1 MDRHVTWHAV
11 VATLYQKIAHKY
23 IHENSRNICMLVETS
38 KKRTL
43 ENIFFFLVSNHFL
56 SMRQRTFLARLIGV
70 SGHRCECV
78 TPSSPA
84 LNSESFLSRTSL
96 FGVFGTT
103 PFPQTYVDVDRAPT
117 PTTRMSLAISLGP
130 WPQHGRDQVYL
141 HGWAYIYTTRVT
153 VVFTSTSPGARS
165 FCSGVESATNCK
177 YLIEIID
184 FWRRI

>member
-1 MDRHVTWHAV
+1 MKLKKNYSPITYED
-11 VATLYQKIAHKY
+11 
-23 IHENSRNICMLVETS
+23 TS
-38 KKRTL
+38 VYY
-43 ENIFFFLVSNHFL
+43 FSFL

-117 PTTRMSLAISLGP
+117 PTTGMSLAIASRP
-130 WPQHGRDQVYL
+130 WPPHGRDRSTFMGEHTYVYYSS
-141 HGWAYIYTTRVT
+141 HSR
-153 VVFTSTSPGARS
+153 FH
-165 FCSGVESATNCK
+165 
-177 YLIEIID
+177 
-184 FWRRI
+184 